1 MSLPFRT
8 MNARLR
14 LACQRLGLARHE
26 MRKLARLAESPEAL
40 DPEFLVFSGEA
51 FRRHL
56 HTLAAEAGDTL
67 PPHAL
72 CMFALQGER
81 VDLHHAVQILNGGTR
96 GHDIVART
104 GRNDFTL
111 LLRDCR
117 VSGARTVA
125 RRLAQALRESCF
137 PAGEGTVAWAVSGL
151 RNALREGHPLE
162 SLARRLPPEEKTIPL
177 P

>member
-1 MSLPFRT
+1 MSPPFPT

-14 LACQRLGLARHE
+14 QACQRLGLARHE
-26 MRKLARLAESPEAL
+26 MRKLARLAENPEVL
-40 DPEFLVFSGEA
+40 DSELLVFSAEA

-56 HTLAAEAGDTL
+56 HTLVSEGGETA

-72 CMFALQGER
+72 CMFALRGEG

-104 GRNDFTL
+104 GRNCFTL

-117 VSGARTVA
+117 TAGARAVA
-125 RRLAQALRESCF
+125 RRLAGDLRKGCF
-137 PAGEGTVAWAVSGL
+137 PAGSGTVHWAVDEL
-151 RNALREGHPLE
+151 RNAMRDGRPLE
-162 SLARRLPPEEKTIPL
+162 RLAGRLALEEKKIPL
-177 P
+177 S

>member
-1 MSLPFRT
+1 MSPPLRT

-26 MRKLARLAESPEAL
+26 MRKLARLAETPEAL
-40 DPEFLVFSGEA
+40 DDELLAFSGEA

-56 HTLAAEAGDTL
+56 HTLIAEGGDAL

-72 CMFALQGER
+72 CMLVLHGEGA
-81 VDLHHAVQILNGGTR
+81 DLHHAVQILNGGTR

-104 GRNDFTL
+104 GRTGFTL

-117 VSGARTVA
+117 ISGARAVG
-125 RRLAQALRESCF
+125 RRLAQALREGCL
-137 PAGEGTVAWAVSGL
+137 PAGEGAVTWAVDDLHEAMRDG
-151 RNALREGHPLE
+151 RPLE
-162 SLARRLPPEEKTIPL
+162 RLARRLAPPEKTIPL
-177 P
+177 S